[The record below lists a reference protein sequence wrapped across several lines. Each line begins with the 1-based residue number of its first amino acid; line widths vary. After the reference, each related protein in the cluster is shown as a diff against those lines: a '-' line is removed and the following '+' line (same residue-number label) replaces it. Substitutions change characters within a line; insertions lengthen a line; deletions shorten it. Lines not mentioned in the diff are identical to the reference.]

1 MGRKNLFSKTDVKEA
16 FQEKKEAIV
25 YKGIVSNLSN
35 DGLPVLELREENFE
49 LPITGYQNQNT
60 ILILD
65 HKEKISK
72 LNDFNS
78 TFFRKF
84 F

>member
-1 MGRKNLFSKTDVKEA
+1 VGRKNLFSKTDVKEA